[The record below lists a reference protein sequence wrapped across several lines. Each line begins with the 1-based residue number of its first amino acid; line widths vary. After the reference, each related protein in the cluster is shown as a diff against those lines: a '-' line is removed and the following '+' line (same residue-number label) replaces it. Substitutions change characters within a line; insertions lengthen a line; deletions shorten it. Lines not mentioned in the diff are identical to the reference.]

1 VAITGRLEAMEEMR
15 ARHNFLS
22 CEPNMLEC
30 AEKVEAML
38 STAVMHQEDLWEML
52 MVHFPEEILVAMG
65 AGNNMTSTAGAATGG
80 GGGGSGSNNMDM
92 SNKIMI
98 PMVQISRDTLSA
110 MKAKLESSLDWCQLA
125 QTRLQEVIVSSKESM
140 SPPGPQ
146 AINYHS
152 ICPQP

>member
-1 VAITGRLEAMEEMR
+1 MAITGRLQAMDETR

-65 AGNNMTSTAGAATGG
+65 ASNNVTSAGPAATGG
-80 GGGGSGSNNMDM
+80 IGGSGSSNMNLSNN
-92 SNKIMI
+92 IMI
-98 PMVQISRDTLSA
+98 PTVQISRDTLSA

-125 QTRLQEVIVSSKESM
+125 QTRLQEVIVSSKESVDF
-140 SPPGPQ
+140 Q
-146 AINYHS
+146 TTDYHS

>member
-1 VAITGRLEAMEEMR
+1 MDELH

-52 MVHFPEEILVAMG
+52 MVHFSEEMLVAMG
-65 AGNNMTSTAGAATGG
+65 ASNNMTGTGAATGG
-80 GGGGSGSNNMDM
+80 SGGSGSNTMDM
-92 SNKIMI
+92 SKNFMT
-98 PMVQISRDTLSA
+98 PTVQISRDTLSA

-125 QTRLQEVIVSSKESM
+125 QTRLQEVIVSSKESI
-140 SPPGPQ
+140 SPPAPQ

>member
-1 VAITGRLEAMEEMR
+1 MAITGRLQAMDEMH

-52 MVHFPEEILVAMG
+52 MVHFSEEMLVAMG
-65 AGNNMTSTAGAATGG
+65 ATNNMTGTGAATGG
-80 GGGGSGSNNMDM
+80 SGGSGSNNM
-92 SNKIMI
+92 I
-98 PMVQISRDTLSA
+98 PTVQISHDTLSA

-125 QTRLQEVIVSSKESM
+125 QTRLQEVIVSSKESV
-140 SPPGPQ
+140 SPPAPQ